1 MYHPQQRYS
10 MAAPLSTAVGALYL
24 LPMADGGL
32 RLKLTLT
39 LSGRKIVLIK
49 KAQESLEHVLGKAS
63 IMALYGEVYPDMQ
76 VEVPAGDRYKPDL
89 LKTNEA
95 GEPLFWAEVGQ
106 VKKRKVEQLL
116 KRYPATHFVFAR
128 HRIDPVAFER
138 LVRKAVSE
146 ARHEP
151 GRIVDVLGLPPE
163 KGIFIEEDGSFFL
176 PEGSYSLVR
185 IIPDA

>member
-1 MYHPQQRYS
+1 
-10 MAAPLSTAVGALYL
+10 MAER
-24 LPMADGGL
+24 GL

-63 IMALYGEVYPDMQ
+63 IMALYGAKYPDMQ

-89 LKTNEA
+89 LVTDDT

-116 KRYPATHFVFAR
+116 RRYPRTHFVFAR
-128 HRIDPVAFER
+128 HGLDPSAFEA
-138 LVRKAVSE
+138 LVRNAVRR

-163 KGIFIEEDGSFFL
+163 KERFIGEDGGFSL
-176 PEGSYSLVR
+176 PEGSYSLKR
-185 IIPDA
+185 MLPEEL